1 LQQLWAVNW
10 QRMAGQQVPLLRGN
24 LDGRSNRGV
33 GPGVRGGAD
42 VVEGMMIH
50 FCTSADYDVTLEKLA
65 ELLRPLLAQGAPEEV
80 DLRQQVHGLTQR
92 LAAVETERDEAN
104 AANAELYRTMT
115 EATKARDEAQ
125 RECDKL
131 ADYNTDLSRLL
142 HDAQS
147 RLAAVETE
155 RDELAET
162 LARRE
167 RQNTTLL
174 RAIEGMADSR
184 DRLAAQVTEGV
195 QAIERLTAERDEAR
209 RVATQHAEKL
219 EAIPWE
225 GLGRWVSY
233 YALPDSAES
242 LWFYTNRPTAQAQD

>member
-1 LQQLWAVNW
+1 MLF
-10 QRMAGQQVPLLRGN
+10 RDDETGMYIPLEVL
-24 LDGRSNRGV
+24 
-33 GPGVRGGAD
+33 A
-42 VVEGMMIH
+42 M
-50 FCTSADYDVTLEKLA
+50 KL
-65 ELLRPLLAQGAPEEV
+65 LPLLAQGAPEEV
-80 DLRQQVHGLTQR
+80 DLREQVHGLTQR
-92 LAAVETERDEAN
+92 LAAAEIERDEAN

-115 EATKARDEAQ
+115 EATKARDAVQ

-167 RQNTTLL
+167 RQNTTLV
-174 RAIEGMADSR
+174 RAIDGMSDSR
-184 DRLAAQVTEGV
+184 DRLAAQVTESV

-225 GLGRWVSY
+225 GLAAWATLAR
-233 YALPDSAES
+233 ADSPVRK
-242 LWFYTNRPTAQAQD
+242 WFNANRPTEANG

>member
-1 LQQLWAVNW
+1 MLFHDDETG
-10 QRMAGQQVPLLRGN
+10 MYIPLE
-24 LDGRSNRGV
+24 V
-33 GPGVRGGAD
+33 
-42 VVEGMMIH
+42 
-50 FCTSADYDVTLEKLA
+50 LA
-65 ELLRPLLAQGAPEEV
+65 MKLRPLLAAQAAPEEV
-80 DLRQQVHGLTQR
+80 DLREQVHGLTQR

-115 EATKARDEAQ
+115 EATKARDAVQ

-167 RQNTTLL
+167 RQNTTLM
-174 RAIEGMADSR
+174 RAIDGMADSR
-184 DRLAAQVTEGV
+184 DRLAAQVAT
-195 QAIERLTAERDEAR
+195 ATAERDEAR
-209 RVATQHAEKL
+209 QVATQHAERL
-219 EAIPWE
+219 EAIPWA
-225 GLGRWVSY
+225 GLAAWATLAR
-233 YALPDSAES
+233 ADSPVRK
-242 LWFYTNRPTAQAQD
+242 WFNANRPTTEADS